1 MKPFRPPRLLIDEVD
16 RRILKAMLLDARIQN
31 QDLAAKVQLSPSG
44 CLQRVR
50 QLERQG
56 VIRRYLVDV
65 EEAELG
71 PWLTLWGEL
80 VLTPE
85 GRAQRR
91 SLERALTLAPEVAEA
106 RQLVGRVDYLLRVV
120 APDASAWPALLQRLD
135 PDGRLIANSA
145 VQVEAAVCKRL
156 SGLPQLDGV

>member
-1 MKPFRPPRLLIDEVD
+1 MKPFRQPRMLVDSVD
-16 RRILKAMLLDARIQN
+16 RSILKAMLLDARIQN

-50 QLERQG
+50 RLEKEG

-80 VLTPE
+80 ILTPE
-85 GRAQRR
+85 GRSQRR
-91 SLERALTLAPEVAEA
+91 ALERALTEASEVVEA
-106 RQLVGRVDYLLRVV
+106 RQMVGRVDYLVRVV
-120 APDASAWPALLQRLD
+120 ARDANAWPALLQRFD

-145 VQVEAAVCKRL
+145 VQVEAAICKRL
-156 SGLPQLDGV
+156 SGLPQLDGA